1 MKTSHFFPIA
11 LVTAL
16 FLPGMTK
23 GLCPSITIDIPDIP
37 SGCVGE
43 TVIVSP
49 RLEEIAGNCNHMTTY
64 PYKRWNWM
72 VIGDNIVEP
81 MAGNNIPASFMTV
94 RGGHGKIIFNLI
106 CRSRACPDC
115 NRNFEVERVRCRTR
129 RDRTRRSYGMRQG

>member
-43 TVIVSP
+43 TVS
-49 RLEEIAGNCNHMTTY
+49 
-64 PYKRWNWM
+64 
-72 VIGDNIVEP
+72 
-81 MAGNNIPASFMTV
+81 
-94 RGGHGKIIFNLI
+94 
-106 CRSRACPDC
+106 
-115 NRNFEVERVRCRTR
+115 
-129 RDRTRRSYGMRQG
+129 